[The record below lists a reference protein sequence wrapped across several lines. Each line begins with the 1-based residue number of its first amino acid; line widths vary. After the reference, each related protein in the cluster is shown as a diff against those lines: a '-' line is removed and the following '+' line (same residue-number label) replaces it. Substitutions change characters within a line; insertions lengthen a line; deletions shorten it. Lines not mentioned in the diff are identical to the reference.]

1 MLLTKLWFYNKHII
15 ILPLYICTTVP
26 TLILGV
32 DSELYTR
39 IYIMHIL
46 LYFFNHV
53 WCMGAP
59 LNVSFCFLFL

>member
-1 MLLTKLWFYNKHII
+1 MLLTKLWFDNKQII
-15 ILPLYICTTVP
+15 IVPLYICTTVP

-39 IYIMHIL
+39 IHIMHIL
-46 LYFFNHV
+46 L
-53 WCMGAP
+53 CGAP